1 MPGYTL
7 IPRTKVIKILED
19 DSYLEREE
27 ESVGHCWRH
36 ELGAEAEI
44 QRNPLEIHREAY
56 LRCAVEE
63 SVAAV
68 FPSDTDSKLRAD
80 ITADPA
86 VG

>member
-7 IPRTKVIKILED
+7 IPRKKAIKILED
-19 DSYLEREE
+19 DSYLKREE
-27 ESVGHCWRH
+27 ESVGHCRRH
-36 ELGAEAEI
+36 ELGAEAEV

-68 FPSDTDSKLRAD
+68 FPSDTDTELSAD
-80 ITADPA
+80 ITAAPA
-86 VG
+86 VA